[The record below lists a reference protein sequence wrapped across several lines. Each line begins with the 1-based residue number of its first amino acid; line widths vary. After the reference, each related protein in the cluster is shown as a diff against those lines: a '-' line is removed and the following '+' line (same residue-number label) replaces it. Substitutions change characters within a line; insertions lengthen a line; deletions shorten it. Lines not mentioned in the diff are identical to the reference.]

1 LLGMSLSPCCRFH
14 PAEVVMP
21 YRSDFGTPCCLHP
34 SVAGSAL
41 GATHFRGHIHVH
53 CCYGPVTR
61 SLPKGDLVDR
71 LQDFG
76 FPPPCYPNYGAP
88 DYCPGRL
95 NLLLNTPAFTGHTTG
110 RADLRHPACMGLSL
124 SRGITPFLSSLSF
137 HSFVRVRRE
146 TGKKSVVRV
155 HHGEGVA
162 IHIDPES
169 CADAREGVGEA
180 LTGERIGQAIEP

>member
-1 LLGMSLSPCCRFH
+1 
-14 PAEVVMP
+14 MP

-95 NLLLNTPAFTGHTTG
+95 NLLLNTPALLDTQPYVNLSIHT
-110 RADLRHPACMGLSL
+110 AP
-124 SRGITPFLSSLSF
+124 
-137 HSFVRVRRE
+137 
-146 TGKKSVVRV
+146 VVR
-155 HHGEGVA
+155 
-162 IHIDPES
+162 P
-169 CADAREGVGEA
+169 
-180 LTGERIGQAIEP
+180 LP

>member
-1 LLGMSLSPCCRFH
+1 
-14 PAEVVMP
+14 MP

-95 NLLLNTPAFTGHTTG
+95 NLLLNTPALLDTQPDVRIARIRLSDKTS
-110 RADLRHPACMGLSL
+110 RLRPRHVMPKPAQTYEPEVPVKVREWIGPALASPGFVLDAQPPAQPHSGVVVEHPIC
-124 SRGITPFLSSLSF
+124 F
-137 HSFVRVRRE
+137 
-146 TGKKSVVRV
+146 
-155 HHGEGVA
+155 
-162 IHIDPES
+162 
-169 CADAREGVGEA
+169 
-180 LTGERIGQAIEP
+180 